1 MASGGEKRSPAMPSR
16 LRCEQANDAQQQK
29 GDVADPEKH
38 RAAASLLHAADDDL
52 LGSKGRAGED
62 PAIVVDQG
70 PVASRC

>member
-1 MASGGEKRSPAMPSR
+1 MPSR

-29 GDVADPEKH
+29 GDVAEPQKH
-38 RAAASLLHAADDDL
+38 RAAASLLHVPDNDL
-52 LGSKGRAGED
+52 LGPKSRSGDD